1 MSSKR
6 RTSTASNLSLV
17 PKRVSKHQFD
27 LDDEI
32 QVTINQ
38 MKILEEESNLDQN
51 DEKFR
56 FVGDRRG
63 ACLLQLCIFLLIIIC
78 MAMPFIYHKYFVEE
92 DVLELDGQQKHYEN
106 GGGKYGPGIM
116 NATDDHDN
124 PDPNV
129 IVYEIPE

>member
-27 LDDEI
+27 LDDEV
-32 QVTINQ
+32 QDTINQ
-38 MKILEEESNLDQN
+38 MKILEEENNLDGEN
-51 DEKFR
+51 DKKFR
-56 FVGDRRG
+56 FVADRRG
-63 ACLLQLCIFLLIIIC
+63 ACLLQFCVFILIIVC
-78 MAMPFIYHKYFVEE
+78 MVMPIVYHKYFVGGDIKEM
-92 DVLELDGQQKHYEN
+92 DGPPQHYEN
-106 GGGKYGPGIM
+106 GKYGTGII
-116 NATDDHDN
+116 NGTDGHDN